1 MSSVTHSCTQTICDP
16 LSTSEWP
23 PCGRTEW
30 NITSSLANLA
40 HCARLYGHKYI
51 SHLSYCDNSC
61 PVHTETCDLISLPR
75 LNLKRLWLTSNQ
87 QSMTQLTQHDFWV
100 LPVRSDATFTL
111 DTEECYLEP
120 ESWGG
125 KPDYWEAHPAVRKP
139 KAMEWWHGG
148 PPLARPSLPLLSMQA
163 PGMSVNEP
171 SDGSSP
177 QPIRPLQLR
186 SQTMQG
192 KPCPL
197 RPFWIPA
204 SDIPCIWYNGGDFMD
219 SLWDR
224 LLHSKRNR
232 NAGHTPHSKPFLF
245 RRVKP

>member
-30 NITSSLANLA
+30 NITSSLGA

-51 SHLSYCDNSC
+51 SHLSYCDKSC
-61 PVHTETCDLISLPR
+61 PVHTKTCDLISLPR

-177 QPIRPLQLR
+177 QPVRPQASAAEVPDHAR
-186 SQTMQG
+186 QAMSTA
-192 KPCPL
+192 PCL
-197 RPFWIPA
+197 NSCLWYSMHMIQWRWFYGLTVGPFV
-204 SDIPCIWYNGGDFMD
+204 
-219 SLWDR
+219 
-224 LLHSKRNR
+224 
-232 NAGHTPHSKPFLF
+232 T
-245 RRVKP
+245 